1 VTGATTSPAVSS
13 PRLRLFALVLSTL
26 CSTPAPLFAKYAET
40 SFSPLTMTLLRV
52 WIATLVLIPIA
63 LRMVPAGL
71 HWRRFVRSLP
81 VSLGYCGNIVFF
93 GIGIA
98 STTAMTSQLLYLLVP
113 VLALIG
119 SRIFFAEALTA
130 WKLLGTALGISGAVL
145 VIIGSLRGNVADSLG
160 TPFGNGMLLLAVF
173 SWSGFLLFSRAKS
186 QSFHPLELT
195 CYALLTASLI
205 VPFLTLPDLLQ
216 HHALQ
221 GPLTWLGIFGALSM
235 ALFVSVA
242 RDITF
247 QWGIKGSSA
256 FFASAL
262 GFAGPFLTVAYAIPL
277 LGEQLTT
284 SLIISGIL
292 TTLGIIFAVILPSWQ
307 AHRKERFP
315 TPAGEDTGATPLPT
329 PAGGAGGFVARA
341 ASPRVSASMLADD
354 ASDTPI
360 VEEERVV

>member
-1 VTGATTSPAVSS
+1 MTVATTSSTVSS
-13 PRLRLFALVLSTL
+13 PRLRLLSLVLSTL
-26 CSTPAPLFAKYAET
+26 CSSPAALFAKYAET

-52 WIATLVLIPIA
+52 WIATLILIPIA

-71 HWRRFVRSLP
+71 HWRRFLRSLP
-81 VSLGYCGNIVFF
+81 VSLGYCGNIIFF

-98 STTAMTSQLLYLLVP
+98 STTAMSSQLLYLLVP

-119 SRIFFAEALTA
+119 SRIFFAEAFTSY
-130 WKLLGTALGISGAVL
+130 KLLGTALGISGALLVVL
-145 VIIGSLRGNVADSLG
+145 GSLKGNVADSLG
-160 TPFGNGMLLLAVF
+160 TPFGNAMIIVAVF
-173 SWSGFLLFSRAKS
+173 SWSGFLLFSRSKS

-205 VPFLTLPDLLQ
+205 VPFLTLPDVLH

-256 FFASAL
+256 FIASAL

-284 SLIISGIL
+284 SLIISGML
-292 TTLGIIFAVILPSWQ
+292 TMLGILFAVILPTWQ
-307 AHRKERFP
+307 THRKERL
-315 TPAGEDTGATPLPT
+315 A
-329 PAGGAGGFVARA
+329 VAA
-341 ASPRVSASMLADD
+341 LADGSS
-354 ASDTPI
+354 AQQAVP
-360 VEEERVV
+360 VAEEERVV

>member
-1 VTGATTSPAVSS
+1 MTGATTAPTVSS
-13 PRLRLFALVLSTL
+13 PRLRLLALVLSTL
-26 CSTPAPLFAKYAET
+26 CSAPAALFAKYAET

-52 WIATLVLIPIA
+52 WIATLILIPIA

-71 HWRRFVRSLP
+71 HWRRFLRSLP

-93 GIGIA
+93 AIGIA

-119 SRIFFAEALTA
+119 SRIFFAEALTFS
-130 WKLLGTALGISGAVL
+130 KVLGTALGISGAVL
-145 VIIGSLRGNVADSLG
+145 VIVGSLRGNVADSLG
-160 TPFGNGMLLLAVF
+160 TPFGNGMLVLAVF
-173 SWSGFLLFSRAKS
+173 CWTGFLLFSRSKS
-186 QSFHPLELT
+186 QAFHPLELS
-195 CYALLTASLI
+195 CYALLTSSLI
-205 VPFLTLPDLLQ
+205 VPFLTLPDILHQ
-216 HHALQ
+216 RALQ
-221 GPLTWLGIFGALSM
+221 GPLTWLGIVGALGM

-284 SLIISGIL
+284 NLVISGIL
-292 TTLGIIFAVILPSWQ
+292 TMLGIVFAVILPTWQ
-307 AHRKERFP
+307 AHRAARLAVAAQNQCLSPNEGDACG
-315 TPAGEDTGATPLPT
+315 AGEIAVG
-329 PAGGAGGFVARA
+329 
-341 ASPRVSASMLADD
+341 
-354 ASDTPI
+354 
-360 VEEERVV
+360 E